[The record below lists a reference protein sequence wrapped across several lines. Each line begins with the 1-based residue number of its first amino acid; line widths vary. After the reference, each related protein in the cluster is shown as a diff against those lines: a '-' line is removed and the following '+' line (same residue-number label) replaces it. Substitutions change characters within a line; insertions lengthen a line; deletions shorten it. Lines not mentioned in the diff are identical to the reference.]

1 MNLST
6 LLLFL
11 VAVVGARLA
20 WRRGARTLAAGAAAA
35 AVLFGA
41 SLWQSTHPVV
51 LALLL
56 ALAGGVL
63 WHRYGSTVAVVTRWG
78 SAVRRKSGVASTP
91 RYRPSCRAGGDAPPR
106 PDHAPLPAPVPPGGS
121 VAAAGDAAAGRRSR
135 SGCAGSGASGCGA
148 RWRRWC

>member
-11 VAVVGARLA
+11 IAVVGARLA

-51 LALLL
+51 LTLLL
-56 ALAGGVL
+56 ALAGGVV
-63 WHRYGSTVAVVTRWG
+63 VASVRVDG
-78 SAVRRKSGVASTP
+78 GGGDPLGVGGAPQVRRRLHASISHVMSGRWRCAAAA
-91 RYRPSCRAGGDAPPR
+91 RPCAPPC
-106 PDHAPLPAPVPPGGS
+106 AGPAGWIGGGS
-121 VAAAGDAAAGRRSR
+121 
-135 SGCAGSGASGCGA
+135 
-148 RWRRWC
+148 W